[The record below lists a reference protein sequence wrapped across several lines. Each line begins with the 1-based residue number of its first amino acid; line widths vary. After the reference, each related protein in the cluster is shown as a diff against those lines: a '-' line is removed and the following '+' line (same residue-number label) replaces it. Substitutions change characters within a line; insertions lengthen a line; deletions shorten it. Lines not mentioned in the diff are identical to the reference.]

1 MLVAIITIL
10 ILGGGGAFGPMVFID
25 EARDNVENVI
35 TDEEQLKEV
44 RADLKAMKGRAKD
57 YSKAMNKLTKDYR
70 KEFGDHDIQGD
81 TMDAYWGQLLSLNET
96 YSKDL
101 TAMRFD
107 LRDQMTREQWEALFP
122 LED

>member
-1 MLVAIITIL
+1 MLAAIITIL

-35 TDEEQLKEV
+35 TDEEQLKAV